1 MSTVSP
7 ASLRASNGVRVCG
20 MNLCTTLV
28 YQHQFIP
35 CYSSANAR
43 ILKPF
48 EDSEL
53 TGLKWIQRSTF
64 SLFMISLPTLVKA
77 LHCRPNV
84 FIRYKYVCRS
94 NLFAFSHL
102 LLISS
107 AIAYFTALI
116 ERESHNIPP
125 PENIV

>member
-7 ASLRASNGVRVCG
+7 VTLRSSNGVCVCG

-53 TGLKWIQRSTF
+53 TVDPTF
-64 SLFMISLPTLVKA
+64 DFLLFHDQFAGTSEGITL
-77 LHCRPNV
+77 
-84 FIRYKYVCRS
+84 
-94 NLFAFSHL
+94 
-102 LLISS
+102 
-107 AIAYFTALI
+107 
-116 ERESHNIPP
+116 
-125 PENIV
+125 